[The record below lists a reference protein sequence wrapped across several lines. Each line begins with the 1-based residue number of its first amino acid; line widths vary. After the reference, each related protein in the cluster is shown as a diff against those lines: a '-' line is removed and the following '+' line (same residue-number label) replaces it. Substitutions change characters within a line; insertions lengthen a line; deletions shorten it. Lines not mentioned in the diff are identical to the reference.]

1 MRSERTAQKLSPL
14 SRFFTITSLIFFVI
28 ALALDELIVYA
39 EPAIGPVSFHEKSLP
54 VSAAEAKAPL
64 SVVTIPT
71 RSVPATPTQVHLG
84 SRSSVIIDESGDILT
99 NNHKAAP

>member
-1 MRSERTAQKLSPL
+1 MTSVSTTQKLSPL
-14 SRFFTITSLIFFVI
+14 FRFFTIPFLIFFVI
-28 ALALDELIVYA
+28 ALSLDELIVYA
-39 EPAIGPVSFHEKSLP
+39 EPAIGPVPFHEKSLS
-54 VSAAEAKAPL
+54 VSVAVAKAPL

-71 RSVPATPTQVHLG
+71 RSVPATPTQVYLE